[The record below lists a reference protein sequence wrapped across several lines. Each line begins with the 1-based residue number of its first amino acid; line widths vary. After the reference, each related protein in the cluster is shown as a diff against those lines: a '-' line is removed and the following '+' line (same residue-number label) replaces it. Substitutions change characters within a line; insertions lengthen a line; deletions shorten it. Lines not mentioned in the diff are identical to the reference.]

1 MKKKRNRSIYPKRVK
16 TASKLVIIIVLLF
29 ILLAIAISCTGCGA
43 VLRWAGTGYGNTVEY
58 VDRKIDDATN
68 YETKKKVEDTCR
80 AMISSYESDKLTFEQ
95 YKDSDNEEKQSWAE
109 QAKMRA
115 NKTASTYNNYIL
127 ENDFVW
133 ENNVPSDIFTKLE
146 YLN

>member
-1 MKKKRNRSIYPKRVK
+1 MKKRNKSLYPKHVK
-16 TASKLVIIIVLLF
+16 SATRIIVVIVTLF
-29 ILLAIAISCTGCGA
+29 ALMTVTISVTGCGG

-80 AMISSYESDKLTFEQ
+80 AMISSYESDKLTYEQ
-95 YKDSDNEEKQSWAE
+95 YKDSNNEEKQSWAE

-127 ENDFVW
+127 KNEFVW
-133 ENNVPSDIFTKLE
+133 NDNIPADIFLE
-146 YLN
+146 LQIIE